1 MAKYDVRFRDGSST
15 TIYAKNCGVADGV
28 LMFADSYERT
38 TDAYGAGV
46 WEQVHRKD

>member
-1 MAKYDVRFRDGSST
+1 MAKYSVQFHDGSST
-15 TIYAKNCGVADGV
+15 TIYARGCGVQDGV
-28 LMFADSYERT
+28 LIFIDSYERT